1 MNSIAPLPAPLSH
14 TASPTLCRRLVNRNR
29 LIDVLSHYSNLVGD
43 LQHSEFRGHHTDFH
57 ICDGARRDKFELGSN
72 IALVEAVDQATDHP
86 GDDFEPLLESKRCGV
101 FDEGAAPRDLQ

>member
-1 MNSIAPLPAPLSH
+1 LICFRITRIWSAISSTQSSVDTIPNS
-14 TASPTLCRRLVNRNR
+14 TFVT
-29 LIDVLSHYSNLVGD
+29 
-43 LQHSEFRGHHTDFH
+43 SEFRGHHTEFH
-57 ICDGARRDKFELGSN
+57 ICDVARRDKFELGSN